1 MANTIEVGLNTGT
14 IGFWTPNNP
23 FKDLIRGST
32 NPYLANVNFEGSES
46 LSGVLGTQN
55 YSRVYYVPSS
65 FPHNVSTTSPR
76 YLFISEQS
84 DGQGWPTS
92 APYADFLQNWQRRI
106 NYTCINELV
115 AGTLSAVLPPSST
128 DNPNEATFHV
138 LWDGA
143 GTFDGSRT
151 WYVNYQY
158 DNDVNTNAQ
167 ATIVDVSA
175 GEAKLTG
182 LDTTRLSRLQLVVQG
197 HLIDPSDHMRNI
209 RLVHQDYRDNF
220 ESEPFYPLMVD
231 YYKGMTTSGG
241 AVRNMKWA
249 KTNSSKF
256 GIMTSVSGDTF
267 DLSSTIV
274 RDFMTQGGELGMA
287 YTTQAQFA
295 NAIERD
301 LWINIHYISDDA
313 TVSAIASG
321 VAATLNSNRKIY
333 VELGNEWW
341 NSAYPYS
348 VQRIHFTEQAQ
359 ANGGSSVYW
368 LPEWNDE
375 ATNFRWPPSEYVM
388 GQAYAV
394 QRSIEIFNI
403 FSNYFSS
410 DRLVRV
416 IAGQNVFSE
425 RNKGMLLFSSAYNYV
440 DMLAVNPYVGS
451 FLGNLSGAASAVAA
465 SAWTVDDLFNFMYD
479 AVSGTEI
486 IQIGTGTT
494 EPLRMAVGAN
504 YDMLQASA
512 EFSGIKLGGYEGGDH
527 LNVNQSSRYSPDRQD
542 DRDYMI
548 SLIASSQYDSRWEDW
563 HQYLLSSLDDMGMS
577 HYVHFVDMSNWS
589 PSDTDGTW
597 EWFGTVP
604 HLDVQTPSRTG
615 IETYVAS
622 YSSPVDPD
630 PDPDPDP
637 SPIRL
642 IEMNLS
648 VKLHF

>member
-465 SAWTVDDLFNFMYD
+465 SVWTVDDLFNFMYD